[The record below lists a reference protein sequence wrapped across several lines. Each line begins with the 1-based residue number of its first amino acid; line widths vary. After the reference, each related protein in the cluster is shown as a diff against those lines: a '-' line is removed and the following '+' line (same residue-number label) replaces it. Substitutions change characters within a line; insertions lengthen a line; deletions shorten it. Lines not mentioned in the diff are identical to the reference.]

1 MSLVSLLPIAEKQE
15 NVGTKMFEQIC
26 KILSNFDSNPLIC
39 DPTLFPGKNS
49 RNIANSNRVFS
60 GKGRGDRVLIL
71 TYLDSQIADVFPHLC
86 LSFSILGILREKLV
100 VNFANFWSISFL
112 WKLESFK
119 FCLMFLLPRVLPMV
133 RISAT
138 LDHIW
143 GSKGPKSSQK
153 WSFYGCLLGT

>member
-1 MSLVSLLPIAEKQE
+1 MLEPKCLNKSAKFCQILILTLWFVTLPCFLAKIAEIL
-15 NVGTKMFEQIC
+15 QIV
-26 KILSNFDSNPLIC
+26 IVF
-39 DPTLFPGKNS
+39 
-49 RNIANSNRVFS
+49 FS

-143 GSKGPKSSQK
+143 GSKGPKSSHK